1 MAVIRRLP
9 GRARPREEVLREYQ
23 ESNAKVR
30 KNIPAVLW
38 DFLAPDPDQFYRWR
52 VQLDCGCIKELL
64 TLDKEKLPTES
75 RYRCDHLYH
84 SQLQPGQVG
93 CANDEHTR
101 PQPYREIVAWGERR
115 EQTFPADPVESRYD
129 DIDQELWAKIR
140 HDAPHTSAFWI
151 VTLSCGHRSEVCTDV
166 DWKPEDGPRYARS
179 EWVQKM
185 SEDSEEYWASH
196 PGGEHEREREHD
208 RRMLAQGW
216 PRPRPETL
224 CFVCSWVRQ
233 IVACERVGWLVPRP
247 KPRPSSPKQPSKA
260 SLQRRL
266 REVEQQ
272 ATQLREQLAQLHQKH
287 DQGEGGA

>member
-1 MAVIRRLP
+1 LNRQGI
-9 GRARPREEVLREYQ
+9 
-23 ESNAKVR
+23 
-30 KNIPAVLW
+30 
-38 DFLAPDPDQFYRWR
+38 
-52 VQLDCGCIKELL
+52 ELQ
-64 TLDKEKLPTES
+64 LPTES
-75 RYRCDHLYH
+75 TYRGDHLYH

-101 PQPYREIVAWGERR
+101 PQPYREIVEWGEHR

-140 HDAPHTSAFWI
+140 HDAPHTSAFWM

-166 DWKPEDGPRYARS
+166 DWKPEDGPRRARS
-179 EWVQKM
+179 EWVQEMIK
-185 SEDSEEYWASH
+185 ESEEYWASH
-196 PGGEHEREREHD
+196 PGAEHEREREHD

-216 PRPRPETL
+216 PRPQPETR

-247 KPRPSSPKQPSKA
+247 KPRSSSPKQPSKA
-260 SLQRRL
+260 SLQHCL

-287 DQGEGGA
+287 DQGEGGT

>member
-38 DFLAPDPDQFYRWR
+38 DFLAPDPDQFYGWR

-166 DWKPEDGPRYARS
+166 DWKPEDLGTQGPNGCKR
-179 EWVQKM
+179 
-185 SEDSEEYWASH
+185 
-196 PGGEHEREREHD
+196 
-208 RRMLAQGW
+208 
-216 PRPRPETL
+216 
-224 CFVCSWVRQ
+224 
-233 IVACERVGWLVPRP
+233 
-247 KPRPSSPKQPSKA
+247 
-260 SLQRRL
+260 
-266 REVEQQ
+266 
-272 ATQLREQLAQLHQKH
+272 
-287 DQGEGGA
+287 

>member
-30 KNIPAVLW
+30 RNIPAVLW
-38 DFLAPDPDQFYRWR
+38 DFVAPDPDQFYRWR

-64 TLDKEKLPTES
+64 TSDKEKLPTES

-93 CANDEHTR
+93 CFNDEHTR
-101 PQPYREIVAWGERR
+101 PQPYREIVEWGERR
-115 EQTFPADPVESRYD
+115 EQRFPADPVESRDD

-166 DWKPEDGPRYARS
+166 DWKPEAGPRHASPER
-179 EWVQKM
+179 VQEM
-185 SEDSEEYWASH
+185 IEDFEEYWASH
-196 PGGEHEREREHD
+196 PGAEHERERSTTGACWHKVGPDLGQRRCASSAAGSGRSLPANVWDGSSRD
-208 RRMLAQGW
+208 RSQDQARPNNHPRRACSVVSARQSN
-216 PRPRPETL
+216 RPRSYEN
-224 CFVCSWVRQ
+224 
-233 IVACERVGWLVPRP
+233 
-247 KPRPSSPKQPSKA
+247 SSPNSTRSTTRMKG
-260 SLQRRL
+260 
-266 REVEQQ
+266 Q
-272 ATQLREQLAQLHQKH
+272 A
-287 DQGEGGA
+287 